1 MYEQIPRSPRRNE
14 LPVKRLDG
22 TLLMCH
28 KHLAGALV
36 EPMEIGKTASG
47 ANSVLHH
54 PPEAFERMKMVATM
68 GR

>member
-1 MYEQIPRSPRRNE
+1 M
-14 LPVKRLDG
+14 KRIDG

-36 EPMEIGKTASG
+36 EPMEMGTTASG
-47 ANSVLHH
+47 ANRVLQH